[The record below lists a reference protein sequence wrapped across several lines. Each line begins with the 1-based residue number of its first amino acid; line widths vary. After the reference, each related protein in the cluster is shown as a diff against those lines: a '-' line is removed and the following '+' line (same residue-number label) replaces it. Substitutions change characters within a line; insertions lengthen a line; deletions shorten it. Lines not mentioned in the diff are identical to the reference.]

1 MTYSLGTEVMGPS
14 LPRVSLLKYL
24 LSKDIETKKLMK
36 IGKKFDA
43 EKLLLQSML
52 ARKLMAWMLIVM
64 LKARKETEG
73 RWRKEW
79 CWEHNSDQIFYSS
92 TACDTL
98 LSLLVLLLWGPGYK
112 EEEEKMWMIF
122 KELRGTDNK
131 WSSNRVERSKSRWKK
146 RA

>member
-73 RWRKEW
+73 R
-79 CWEHNSDQIFYSS
+79 
-92 TACDTL
+92 
-98 LSLLVLLLWGPGYK
+98 
-112 EEEEKMWMIF
+112 
-122 KELRGTDNK
+122 
-131 WSSNRVERSKSRWKK
+131 
-146 RA
+146 